1 MSRQRGANWRPSCNL
16 GRVFTARPPCTPK
29 PSNPLSDTAPA
40 APAAAAPAKGIR
52 PSRRTAAAE
61 AAATRLLPLV
71 QLLETIQVHMADDS
85 IFHTKRVKIQEEM
98 TRAYGE
104 LLAEK
109 PRHQALLLA
118 FKTLRELVKEETRD
132 KDERKQAAK
141 ELVMATLKN
150 APKLISVARQA
161 RLLE

>member
-1 MSRQRGANWRPSCNL
+1 MSPEPVEPTSAASAP
-16 GRVFTARPPCTPK
+16 V
-29 PSNPLSDTAPA
+29 APA
-40 APAAAAPAKGIR
+40 QGIR
-52 PSRRTAAAE
+52 AALRRHPRPDGKTV
-61 AAATRLLPLV
+61 AAATKLLPLM

-85 IFHTKRVKIQEEM
+85 IFHLKRVKIQEQM

-150 APKLISVARQA
+150 APKLISAARQA